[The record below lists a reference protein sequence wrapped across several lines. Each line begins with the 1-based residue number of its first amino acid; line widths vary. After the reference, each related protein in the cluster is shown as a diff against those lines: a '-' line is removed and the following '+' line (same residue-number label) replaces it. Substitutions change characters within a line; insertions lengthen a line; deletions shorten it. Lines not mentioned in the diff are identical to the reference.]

1 MLIDVQSKAVYMKQ
15 IGEGLISLQKKAQGA
30 LSVISSIQDVLTLL
44 KEFKAE
50 EMSGCARDKI
60 VLVEDA
66 GTTTLAPVL
75 SRLKGVVCT
84 SGALGSH
91 LAIVTREFGIPA
103 LMATK
108 IDYDGSLDNRIVRIE
123 PGDGTTGFLLIEEP

>member
-1 MLIDVQSKAVYMKQ
+1 MKQ
-15 IGEGLISLQKKAQGA
+15 IGEGLISLNKSAEGI
-30 LSVISSIQDVLTLL
+30 LRVITSIQDVLTLL
-44 KEFKAE
+44 KELKE
-50 EMSGCARDKI
+50 EEEQATTDPKI

-75 SRLKGVVCT
+75 SRLQGVVCT

-103 LMATK
+103 LMGTK
-108 IDYDGSLDNRIVRIE
+108 IDYEDPLGNQRVRIE
-123 PGDGTTGFLLIEEP
+123 PSEGNSGVLLLLEK

>member
-1 MLIDVQSKAVYMKQ
+1 MKQ
-15 IGEGLISLQKKAQGA
+15 IGEGLISLNKSAEGI
-30 LSVISSIQDVLTLL
+30 LRVITSIQDVLTLL
-44 KEFKAE
+44 KELKAE
-50 EMSGCARDKI
+50 EEQATVDAKI

-75 SRLKGVVCT
+75 SRLQGVICT

-103 LMATK
+103 LMGTK
-108 IDYDGSLDNRIVRIE
+108 INYDDELTNQRVRIE
-123 PGDGTTGFLLIEEP
+123 PSEGNSGILLLLEK

>member
-1 MLIDVQSKAVYMKQ
+1 MKQ
-15 IGEGLISLQKKAQGA
+15 IGEGLLTLQKSAQGV
-30 LSVISSIQDVLTLL
+30 LRVISSIEDVLSLL

-50 EMSGCARDKI
+50 ESSGVTSDKI

-75 SRLKGVVCT
+75 SRLKGVICT

-103 LMATK
+103 LMGTK
-108 IDYDGSLDNRIVRIE
+108 INFDGNMNNQMVRIE
-123 PGDGTTGFLLIEEP
+123 PSNGTIGLLLLTETES

>member
-1 MLIDVQSKAVYMKQ
+1 MKQ
-15 IGEGLISLQKKAQGA
+15 IGEGLITLQKSAQGT
-30 LSVISSIQDVLTLL
+30 LRIISSIEDVLKLL
-44 KEFKAE
+44 KDLKAE
-50 EMSGCARDKI
+50 EASNSVTETL

-66 GTTTLAPVL
+66 GTTTLAPIL

-103 LMATK
+103 LMGTK
-108 IDYDGSLDNRIVRIE
+108 IDYAGKLELQQVKIE
-123 PGDGTTGFLLIEEP
+123 PRDTPNGVLLIDE

>member
-1 MLIDVQSKAVYMKQ
+1 MTFSLKQ
-15 IGEGLISLQKKAQGA
+15 IGEGLLSLNK
-30 LSVISSIQDVLTLL
+30 SVEGILCEINSIQDVLSLL
-44 KEFKAE
+44 KELKAE
-50 EMSGCARDKI
+50 EERGTLEAKI

-75 SRLKGVVCT
+75 SKLKGVVCT

-103 LMATK
+103 LMGTTL
-108 IDYDGSLDNRIVRIE
+108 DYDGELSNQRVRIE
-123 PGDGTTGFLLIEEP
+123 PREGTSGVLLLIET

>member
-1 MLIDVQSKAVYMKQ
+1 MKQ
-15 IGEGLISLQKKAQGA
+15 IGEGLISLNKSAEGI
-30 LSVISSIQDVLTLL
+30 LRVITSIQDVLTLL

-50 EMSGCARDKI
+50 EEQANTNPKI

-75 SRLKGVVCT
+75 SRLQGVVCT

-103 LMATK
+103 LMGTK
-108 IDYDGSLDNRIVRIE
+108 IDYNDELANQRVRIE
-123 PGDGTTGFLLIEEP
+123 PSKGNSGILFLLEK